1 MKGGGKG
8 GMRYTKKK
16 GKIEMFQE
24 SFFISESRVKNITV
38 KWLQTFRDYH
48 RLKLKV

>member
-1 MKGGGKG
+1 
-8 GMRYTKKK
+8 MRYTKKK

-38 KWLQTFRDYH
+38 K
-48 RLKLKV
+48 

>member
-16 GKIEMFQE
+16 GKIEMLQE
-24 SFFISESRVKNITV
+24 SFFYIREQSQE
-38 KWLQTFRDYH
+38 H
-48 RLKLKV
+48 HC